1 MEHLRNF
8 KYTFNR
14 KREMRKICVVSGT
27 RAEYGLLSGLMK
39 MIQTDPLLELQVI
52 ATNMHLSP
60 EFGLTYREIENDGF
74 VINKKVEMLLSADT
88 ATSVVKS
95 LGLGMIGFADAYDDL
110 KPDLVVVLGDRYEML
125 GAVSSA
131 LFFQIPVAHISG
143 GDVTEGAYDD
153 AIRHSIT
160 KMSHLHFTSTEAYR
174 KRVIQLGE
182 QPSKVFNVG
191 STGLDNIRQM
201 ELLSRE
207 ALEESI
213 GFALGEKSMLI
224 TYHPVTLENQTA
236 ARQMEALLRAVDD
249 TDYRIIFTKPNSD
262 SDGRVIVSMIDDYVK
277 NHPERSVAF
286 TSLGYVR
293 YLSALQYVDVVVG
306 NSSSGIIEVPS
317 FGIPT
322 VNIGDRQKGR
332 LRADSVIDCAPEEAA
347 IRVAL
352 KEAAAPAF
360 REKARRT
367 VNPYEQPDTVQR
379 IFEQI
384 KNYPLDSIIKKH
396 FYDLP

>member
-1 MEHLRNF
+1 
-8 KYTFNR
+8 
-14 KREMRKICVVSGT
+14 MRKICVVTGT

-39 MIQTDPLLELQVI
+39 AIREDSSLELQII

-74 VINKKVEMLLSADT
+74 TIHKKVEMLLSADT

-95 LGLGMIGFADAYDDL
+95 LGLGMIGFADAYEDL
-110 KPDLVVVLGDRYEML
+110 KPDLLVVLGDRYEML

-160 KMSHLHFTSTEAYR
+160 KMSHLHFTSTEVYR

-182 QPSKVFNVG
+182 QPDTVFNVG
-191 STGLDNIRQM
+191 AIGLDNIRRM
-201 ELLSRE
+201 KLLNRE
-207 ALEESI
+207 AFEESI
-213 GFALGEKSMLI
+213 CFPLGEKNMLI
-224 TYHPVTLENQTA
+224 TYHPVTLENRTA
-236 ARQMEALLRAVDD
+236 GEQFEALLRAVDE
-249 TDYRIIFTKPNSD
+249 TGYRLIFTKPNSD
-262 SDGRVIVSMIDDYVK
+262 SDGRVIITMIDDYVRE
-277 NHPERSVAF
+277 HPEKAVAF
-286 TSLGYVR
+286 TSLGYLR

-306 NSSSGIIEVPS
+306 NSSSGIVEVPS

-332 LRADSVIDCAPEEAA
+332 LRADSVIDCVPDEQVIREA
-347 IRVAL
+347 L
-352 KEAAAPAF
+352 QKAASSAF
-360 REKARRT
+360 REQARKT
-367 VNPYEQPDTVQR
+367 VNPYEQPGTVQQ
-379 IFEQI
+379 IFEKI
-384 KNYPLDSIIKKH
+384 KTYPLDKVIKKH

>member
-1 MEHLRNF
+1 
-8 KYTFNR
+8 
-14 KREMRKICVVSGT
+14 MRKICVVTGT
-27 RAEYGLLSGLMK
+27 RAEYGLLSGLMRV
-39 MIQTDPLLELQVI
+39 IQTDPLLELQVI

-110 KPDLVVVLGDRYEML
+110 KPDLIVVLGDRYEML

-182 QPSKVFNVG
+182 QPSAVFNVG

-207 ALEESI
+207 VLEESI

-224 TYHPVTLENQTA
+224 TYHSVTLENQTA

-286 TSLGYVR
+286 TSLGYLR

-347 IRVAL
+347 IRAAL
-352 KEAAAPAF
+352 KEVEAPAF

>member
-1 MEHLRNF
+1 
-8 KYTFNR
+8 
-14 KREMRKICVVSGT
+14 MRKICVVSGT